1 MLPAD
6 LSTLKVVDLRA
17 ELSNRDLST
26 KGKKDELIERLQ
38 EFLNNADAA
47 EEPTTDNVE
56 ASAVEEPLVEVSV
69 VETPVVEVTGTELAE
84 KTESVVIEKTE
95 SIVIEKT
102 ELPVV
107 EHEVPVIEETIV
119 EKTATSTVNTPVI
132 KAPIIKTPAV
142 KSPSVDTPVENP
154 KVADT
159 PKDNMDTDR
168 TTKRRRSIEPVTT
181 QGNLMK
187 RGSECI
193 LTIYTEKRA
202 KVDLDS
208 SALYVKGFVRPLII
222 RAVNELFGKYGTVKR
237 FWMDSIKT
245 HCYVTVKS
253 SKKEKKKELIFIN
266 LLFHAVR
273 NRGRGENSFSEH
285 QRYCFS

>member
-47 EEPTTDNVE
+47 EGSTTDNVE

-69 VETPVVEVTGTELAE
+69 VETPVVEVNGTELAE
-84 KTESVVIEKTE
+84 KTKSVVIEKTE

-107 EHEVPVIEETIV
+107 EHAEVPVIEKTIV
-119 EKTATSTVNTPVI
+119 KKTATSTVNTPVI
-132 KAPIIKTPAV
+132 KTPIIRTPAV

-187 RGSECI
+187 RGSE
-193 LTIYTEKRA
+193 
-202 KVDLDS
+202 
-208 SALYVKGFVRPLII
+208 
-222 RAVNELFGKYGTVKR
+222 
-237 FWMDSIKT
+237 
-245 HCYVTVKS
+245 
-253 SKKEKKKELIFIN
+253 
-266 LLFHAVR
+266 
-273 NRGRGENSFSEH
+273 
-285 QRYCFS
+285 